1 MANENV
7 TPSVPSATPPPPAK
21 TGRSPV
27 IRMDTFGGE
36 EDPDRVLKRQVPA
49 WLLSLGI
56 HVVLFSVFL
65 VLNFIFGGRSIGA
78 AAHENQEINTKMDEE
93 KEEFNLE
100 NPDIGLD
107 PNLPTNYNVD
117 RIEDHSVPGKVLP
130 DEPIG
135 NMGEGNPQTV
145 PPPPGV
151 GDGQGGGVDSPTAG
165 LGALG
170 QTGGMMGP
178 PSLGIGF
185 QGRSGATREKMATAG
200 GGNKASEA
208 AVARGLIWL
217 AKVQKGNG
225 SWESDGSAKAPVA
238 STGIALLPFL
248 AAGYTHKGGA
258 QFNKKEMN
266 KYVKN
271 VANGIDYLLKL
282 QRPTGDFGTQN
293 MYEHA
298 IATMALCEAFGM
310 TQDPKLRYP
319 CQKAIEFI
327 VKAQHPA
334 GGWRYGPGQAG
345 DTSVTGWQVQALK
358 SGHLAGLSVPKDTL
372 QKAMSFLDSVS
383 GGTSRTGSTYGYTDK
398 NGSPSMTAVGL
409 LCRQYLGWGQHNPSI
424 VAGISELKKIPPKG
438 SDPKIPN
445 PVLDI
450 YYYYYASQVVHNYD
464 GPDWHVFW
472 NPSMRDWLVKLQ
484 VPQGNGQNEGSW
496 DPDQSITGSAGGRLF
511 TSCMALLTLEI
522 YYRYLPLYK
531 KDGGGLKDLEGN

>member
-1 MANENV
+1 
-7 TPSVPSATPPPPAK
+7 
-21 TGRSPV
+21 
-27 IRMDTFGGE
+27 MDTFGGE
-36 EDPDRVLKRQVPA
+36 EDPDRILKRQVPA

-56 HVVLFSVFL
+56 HVVLFSIFL
-65 VLNFIFGGRSIGA
+65 VLNFIFGGRTIGA
-78 AAHENQEINTKMDEE
+78 AAHENQEFSTKMDEE
-93 KEEFNLE
+93 KEEFNPE
-100 NPDIGLD
+100 NPDIGMD
-107 PNLPTNYNVD
+107 PNLPTNYNVE
-117 RIEDHSVPGKVLP
+117 RIEDHSVPGRVFP
-130 DEPIG
+130 EEPIG
-135 NMGEGNPQTV
+135 NMGEGNPQNV

-151 GDGQGGGVDSPTAG
+151 GEGGQGGAIDSPMAG
-165 LGALG
+165 VGG
-170 QTGGMMGP
+170 WGTPGGMMGP
-178 PSLGIGF
+178 AGLKIGYD
-185 QGRSGATREKMATAG
+185 GRSGATREKLAST
-200 GGNKASEA
+200 GGNRVSEA
-208 AVARGLIWL
+208 AVARGLVWL
-217 AKVQKGNG
+217 AKVQKNNG

-258 QFNKKEMN
+258 QFRGKEMN
-266 KYVKN
+266 KYQKN
-271 VANGIDYLLKL
+271 VTNGVDYLLKL
-282 QRPTGDFGTQN
+282 QRPTGDFGAQN

-298 IATMALCEAFGM
+298 IASMALCEAFGM

-345 DTSVTGWQVQALK
+345 DTSVTGWQIQALK

-383 GGTSRTGSTYGYTDK
+383 GGTARTGSTYGYTDK

-424 VAGISELKKIPPKG
+424 VAGIGELKKIAPPDQGKN
-438 SDPKIPN
+438 SA
-445 PVLDI
+445 LDI
-450 YYYYYASQVVHNYD
+450 YYFYYASQVVHNYD
-464 GPDWHVFW
+464 GPEWHVFW
-472 NPSMRDWLVKLQ
+472 NPRMRDWLVKLQ

-531 KDGGGLKDLEGN
+531 KDGGGLKDLDGN

>member
-1 MANENV
+1 MAHENV
-7 TPSVPSATPPPPAK
+7 TRSVPNPTSPTPAK

-27 IRMDTFGGE
+27 IRMDTFGSE
-36 EDPDRVLKRQVPA
+36 EDPDRVLKRQIPA

-56 HVVLFSVFL
+56 HIVLFSVFL
-65 VLNFIFGGRSIGA
+65 VLNFIFGGRTIGA
-78 AAHENQEINTKMDEE
+78 AAHESAEINTTMDEE
-93 KEEFNLE
+93 KQEFNPE
-100 NPDIGLD
+100 NSDIGLNT
-107 PNLPTNYNVD
+107 NLPTNYNVE
-117 RIEDHSVPGKVLP
+117 RIDDHSVPGRAIP

-135 NMGEGNPQTV
+135 TMAEGNRQNV

-151 GDGQGGGVDSPTAG
+151 GEGGRGGGIDRSTAG
-165 LGALG
+165 VGGLD
-170 QTGGMMGP
+170 TPGGMMGTAG
-178 PSLGIGF
+178 LNIGF
-185 QGRSGATREKMATAG
+185 PGRSAATRKKMVADG
-200 GGNKASEA
+200 GGNGVSEA

-217 AKVQKGNG
+217 AKVQKANG

-258 QFNKKEMN
+258 QFSKKEMN
-266 KYVKN
+266 KYVIN
-271 VANGIDYLLKL
+271 VAKGVEYLLKL

-334 GGWRYGPGQAG
+334 GGWRYGPGLAG
-345 DTSVTGWQVQALK
+345 DTSVTGWQIQALK
-358 SGHLAGLSVPKDTL
+358 SGHLAGLSVPKETL

-424 VAGISELKKIPPKG
+424 VAGIGELKKIAPPEQGK
-438 SDPKIPN
+438 N
-445 PVLDI
+445 AALDI
-450 YYYYYASQVVHNYD
+450 YYFYYASQVVHNYD
-464 GPDWHVFW
+464 GPEWHIFW
-472 NPSMRDWLVKLQ
+472 NPRMRDWLVKLQ

-496 DPDQSITGSAGGRLF
+496 DPDQSITGSAGGRIF

-531 KDGGGLKDLEGN
+531 KDGGGLRDLEGD